1 MLPNKICY
9 IQIMDVSK
17 LRLVKQLFI
26 GGRFV
31 NSIKGRTFDVINPN
45 D

>member
-1 MLPNKICY
+1 
-9 IQIMDVSK
+9 MDISK

-26 GGRFV
+26 NGRFV
-31 NSIKGRTFDVINPN
+31 NSVKNQTFDVINPN